1 MKKLAEL
8 MRCIVITPL
17 RPFLGEG
24 LANIQ
29 EVQSLL
35 VVPKMCQ
42 FLVNFML
49 GDYIEF
55 VLDNCMSVLF
65 YLSKS
70 NEQNDVND
78 DRTYNNIILTR

>member
-1 MKKLAEL
+1 MKNLAEL
-8 MRCIVITPL
+8 MRCIVITPF

-35 VVPKMCQ
+35 VLPEMCQ
-42 FLVNFML
+42 FIVNFML

-55 VLDNCMSVLF
+55 GLYNCMSVLF
-65 YLSKS
+65 YISV
-70 NEQNDVND
+70 EE
-78 DRTYNNIILTR
+78 